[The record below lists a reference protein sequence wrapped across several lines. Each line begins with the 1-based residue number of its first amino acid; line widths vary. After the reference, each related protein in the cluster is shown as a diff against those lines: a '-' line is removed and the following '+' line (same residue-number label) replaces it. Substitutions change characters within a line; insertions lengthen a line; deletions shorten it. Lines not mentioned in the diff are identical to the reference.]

1 MAVNLRAILL
11 HCLKE
16 AHPAADMLS
25 CAGGSRLLDVAPQ
38 SIGPEATQLTRV
50 NWLRRAILVG
60 ALLTALPAY
69 AWSATIEDVIK
80 LSRAG
85 VRDAVIIGLIQ
96 TDGSHFV
103 LTADDLLMLQE
114 AGVSDDVL
122 LAMLETGRPEPP
134 SPASTIA
141 AEDDAARG
149 PAMPASTPMT
159 ARPVPGAGYWPVSA
173 VFPWPSVIVVPV
185 FVGAPAPPKDDHG
198 VGRGR
203 LANHGLIGIDGL
215 PIRSGSFINKGFL
228 PSPPPTPA
236 SIARGEV
243 R

>member
-1 MAVNLRAILL
+1 M
-11 HCLKE
+11 
-16 AHPAADMLS
+16 
-25 CAGGSRLLDVAPQ
+25 
-38 SIGPEATQLTRV
+38 TRV
-50 NWLRRAILVG
+50 TWLRRILLAGVLLAAI
-60 ALLTALPAY
+60 PAH
-69 AWSATIEDVIK
+69 ARSATIEDVIK

-103 LTADDLLMLQE
+103 LTADDLVMLQE

-134 SPASTIA
+134 SPISGSA
-141 AEDDAARG
+141 AEDATARL

-159 ARPVPGAGYWPVSA
+159 ARRVPGAGYWPVSA
-173 VFPWPSVIVVPV
+173 VFPWPSVLVVPV
-185 FVGAPAPPKDDHG
+185 FVGTPAPPKDDHG
-198 VGRGR
+198 VGRGP

-215 PIRSGSFINKGFL
+215 PIRSGSFINTGFL